1 MYKAIA
7 LDPAMAESLGVS
19 AIHIGIGIH
28 SGMSMV
34 GIVGETE
41 RLSGTVI
48 SDTVNLSS
56 RLESLTKQFKTGM
69 LISKDSVDRLSDA
82 EAYDLRYLGI
92 LQVAGVNE
100 VKGVYEVL
108 DCLPADVREARSAH
122 KNDLREAIRLFHMGE
137 RDEAVKMLSGIDAS
151 EETDGVIK
159 KYADYISEMSDEER
173 GNVFRFTRK

>member
-1 MYKAIA
+1 M
-7 LDPAMAESLGVS
+7 VS
-19 AIHIGIGIH
+19 AFLIENGTECNITQRTVFG
-28 SGMSMV
+28 
-34 GIVGETE
+34 GE
-41 RLSGTVI
+41 RKG
-48 SDTVNLSS
+48 D
-56 RLESLTKQFKTGM
+56 
-69 LISKDSVDRLSDA
+69 
-82 EAYDLRYLGI
+82 I

-108 DCLPADVREARSAH
+108 DCLPADIREARSAH

-137 RDEAVKMLSGIDAS
+137 REEAVKMLSGIDAS